1 MEGTHHTLL
10 QVVDNAARLIGVISQ
25 HAQKARLTG
34 DVKKATSTFAR

>member
-10 QVVDNAARLIGVISQ
+10 QLVENAARLIGVISQ

-34 DVKKATSTFAR
+34 KVGKATSTFVK